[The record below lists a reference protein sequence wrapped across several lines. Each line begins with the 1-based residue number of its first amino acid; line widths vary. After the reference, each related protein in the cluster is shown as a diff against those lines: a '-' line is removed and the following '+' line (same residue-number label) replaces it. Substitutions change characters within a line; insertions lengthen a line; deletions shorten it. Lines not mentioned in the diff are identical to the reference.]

1 MADPLS
7 VSAAVAGFISLSLDV
22 STRLVAFYR
31 AYSDQD
37 GSINQVADDLGTL
50 VTILQTLQQHLASR
64 KFQHDEH
71 ALIRA
76 VEGYVDNCELSME
89 DLQDRLR
96 KFDKFKKTSK
106 PGIWAKT
113 ISGARRLAFPFE
125 QTTLHKLS
133 ADVERVKSNIAS
145 ALDLLQQKHA
155 SDTRDDLKDIKS
167 VLSLVRHTGLSH
179 ALTTWLKAPD
189 PTSVYHEICRK
200 KQADTGRWL
209 VAKGTAFDSWLT
221 APNSLLWL
229 NGFAG
234 TGKSFLFCTAVQHAY
249 RHRRSNPRIGLAF
262 FFFSFSDA
270 SKQTTSGMLRSLVLQ
285 LSVQHQDGHTRLE
298 ALHQK
303 YPIASPPDEALMDCL
318 LQFVRSFNHVYL
330 FLDALDESPCDDRS
344 ARDDVLQTISSMR
357 RFNEPGLHIFTTSR
371 DEPDIREALEPT
383 EAQVV
388 SLMNNELRDIENFIS
403 TQLKERRRLKRFAA
417 QRELIQAE
425 LTHRAQGIFRWVECQ
440 LNALENCLTSPKQ
453 LKLAL
458 ETLPSSLSETYER
471 VLASIPKSRIEHA
484 RRVLTILC
492 CAEQP
497 VSVEELGLAV
507 AVEIQDNAV
516 FDPDNLL
523 PGADIL
529 SLCPNFIEAAVVD
542 HGDRRQRRW
551 LRIAHFSVQEYLKSE
566 AIGSWDHRARTFRI
580 DKSRGNSE
588 LATIGLILLRENSK
602 LGSQSRSWYDPIFRW
617 ETFPPYLIR
626 NWMTHYKNVSSR
638 SDRSL
643 ATSLVIRLLKDKLAF
658 ATALL
663 LQNSHFADYE
673 DAAVPWAAE
682 HGLDDVLIA
691 LLDSPFAG
699 RNVGTSRD
707 RLLVRAEILDLAL
720 HAAALNG
727 HLSTI
732 DALLKRGADPNGIV
746 TEVAPF
752 EAAAICGFREIVTFS
767 VDNEPVLGPKVAC
780 DTPLEV
786 AAARGHISVVDFLL
800 NRLATVK
807 RTGQSLRV
815 GVDSSFLGQS
825 YQRLELL
832 LDSGAE
838 VHNDRQH
845 RTTLEVAIDAGNV
858 EVTRML
864 LGRGVRILPPGYTHM
879 DFVTAV
885 STGDDETVRA
895 ILDST
900 SEETAH
906 SIFGSVLTTFSL
918 EGDADKVRA
927 MLGLGQGISWNST
940 ALHAACFMGHDE
952 VAKIL
957 LEAGDMTMETL
968 YRGFSP
974 VQQACHG

>member
-1 MADPLS
+1 M
-7 VSAAVAGFISLSLDV
+7 
-22 STRLVAFYR
+22 
-31 AYSDQD
+31 
-37 GSINQVADDLGTL
+37 
-50 VTILQTLQQHLASR
+50 
-64 KFQHDEH
+64 
-71 ALIRA
+71 
-76 VEGYVDNCELSME
+76 
-89 DLQDRLR
+89 
-96 KFDKFKKTSK
+96 
-106 PGIWAKT
+106 
-113 ISGARRLAFPFE
+113 
-125 QTTLHKLS
+125 
-133 ADVERVKSNIAS
+133 
-145 ALDLLQQKHA
+145 
-155 SDTRDDLKDIKS
+155 
-167 VLSLVRHTGLSH
+167 
-179 ALTTWLKAPD
+179 
-189 PTSVYHEICRK
+189 
-200 KQADTGRWL
+200 
-209 VAKGTAFDSWLT
+209 
-221 APNSLLWL
+221 
-229 NGFAG
+229 
-234 TGKSFLFCTAVQHAY
+234 
-249 RHRRSNPRIGLAF
+249 
-262 FFFSFSDA
+262 
-270 SKQTTSGMLRSLVLQ
+270 
-285 LSVQHQDGHTRLE
+285 
-298 ALHQK
+298 
-303 YPIASPPDEALMDCL
+303 
-318 LQFVRSFNHVYL
+318 
-330 FLDALDESPCDDRS
+330 
-344 ARDDVLQTISSMR
+344 
-357 RFNEPGLHIFTTSR
+357 
-371 DEPDIREALEPT
+371 
-383 EAQVV
+383 
-388 SLMNNELRDIENFIS
+388 
-403 TQLKERRRLKRFAA
+403 
-417 QRELIQAE
+417 
-425 LTHRAQGIFRWVECQ
+425 ECQ

-516 FDPDNLL
+516 FDPDDLL

-542 HGDRRQRRW
+542 HGDRKQRRW

-566 AIGSWDHRARTFRI
+566 AIGTWDHRARTFRI

-752 EAAAICGFREIVTFS
+752 EAAAICGFREIVTLS

-800 NRLATVK
+800 NRLATVNGLDRAYESALIAASWGGRINVVRLLLARK
-807 RTGQSLRV
+807 AEVNLSQHCLSTAALAASVALCPEILSLLIEHGADVNASNSWLTTRTALELVCG
-815 GVDSSFLGQS
+815 
-825 YQRLELL
+825 QRLHVMRAIEQARWFLEPDGHHLPPSNIPHAQLKVVELL